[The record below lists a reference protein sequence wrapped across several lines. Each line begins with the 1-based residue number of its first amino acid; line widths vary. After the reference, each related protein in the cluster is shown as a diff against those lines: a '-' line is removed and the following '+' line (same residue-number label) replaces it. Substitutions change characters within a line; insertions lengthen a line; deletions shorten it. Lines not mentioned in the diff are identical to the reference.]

1 MASILFIRTGAL
13 TSAEEVERKLPSLSL
28 LNHQVATISAD
39 PSELAAAARHELVL
53 LDGSDLHQAR
63 GIARILAAAGSRQPV
78 LLAVSESSIGVV
90 TEDWG
95 LQDFVLFGAS
105 PAELEARI
113 RFCLSAT
120 RTSAAQPSRAIAG
133 ESGLLIDEESYQAR
147 ISGRVL
153 DLTYKEFELLRY
165 LAENP
170 GRVFTREQLLGEVW
184 GQDYF
189 GGTRTV
195 DVHIRRLRAKLGEA
209 EWLIGTVRNVGY
221 RLDSEH

>member
-1 MASILFIRTGAL
+1 MASILYIRTGAP
-13 TSAEEVERKLPSLSL
+13 SPAEEVDRRLPSLSL
-28 LNHQVATISAD
+28 LSHQVAVISAD
-39 PSELAAAARHELVL
+39 PSELAAARPYDLVL
-53 LDGSDLHQAR
+53 LDGTDLHQAR
-63 GIARILAAAGSRQPV
+63 GVARILAAAGSPQPV
-78 LLAVSESSIGVV
+78 LLAISESGIGVV

-105 PAELEARI
+105 PAELESRI
-113 RFCLSAT
+113 RFCLQRDRGRGQSGP
-120 RTSAAQPSRAIAG
+120 RQVSG
-133 ESGLLIDEESYQAR
+133 ESGLLIDETSYQAR

-221 RLDSEH
+221 RMDTEH

>member
-1 MASILFIRTGAL
+1 MASILFIRTGAQASSDEL
-13 TSAEEVERKLPSLSL
+13 ERKLPALSL
-28 LNHQVATISAD
+28 LNHQVAVISAD
-39 PSELAAAARHELVL
+39 PSELAAAARHNLVL

-63 GIARILAAAGSRQPV
+63 GIARILVAAGSQQPV

-90 TEDWG
+90 SEDWG

-113 RFCLSAT
+113 RFCL
-120 RTSAAQPSRAIAG
+120 AANRGSVAVQPRIIAG
-133 ESGLLIDEESYQAR
+133 ENGLLIDEESYQAR

-221 RLDSEH
+221 RLDNSH

>member
-13 TSAEEVERKLPSLSL
+13 TSAEAIERKLPSLSL
-28 LNHQVATISAD
+28 LSHQVAAISAD
-39 PSELAAAARHELVL
+39 PSELAAATRHDLVL

-63 GIARILAAAGSRQPV
+63 GIARILVAAGSPQPV
-78 LLAVSESSIGVV
+78 LLAVSESSIGIVS
-90 TEDWG
+90 EDWG
-95 LQDFVLFGAS
+95 IRDFVLFGAS
-105 PAELEARI
+105 PSELEARI
-113 RFCLSAT
+113 RFCLASVRA
-120 RTSAAQPSRAIAG
+120 SGAQQSKTLAG
-133 ESGLLIDEESYQAR
+133 ENGLQIDEESYQAR

-221 RLDSEH
+221 RLDNNH